1 MCGAVLMRVC
11 AGVLVAKGVSSQVQL
26 SVCERRRFR
35 WFWGALRTMLQL
47 LANSC
52 LQALLCAKGE
62 VVWEAGLPMPCV
74 SVNYFVA
81 GVTDALA
88 QGLMRFW
95 CRE

>member
-1 MCGAVLMRVC
+1 
-11 AGVLVAKGVSSQVQL
+11 
-26 SVCERRRFR
+26 
-35 WFWGALRTMLQL
+35 MLQL